1 MSNVEAVEAAQATQ
15 KAAEQTAA
23 KEIAEYKASTDKRIA
38 DAINA
43 KNTVIKQAKDKVK
56 AAEKSRQIAW
66 LSSPPASN
74 VQSLRGTVSWNSN
87 VSPKITQH

>member
-15 KAAEQTAA
+15 KAAEQKAA
-23 KEIAEYKASTDKRIA
+23 KEIAEYKASADKRIA

-66 LSSPPASN
+66 G
-74 VQSLRGTVSWNSN
+74 SLLAT
-87 VSPKITQH
+87 